1 MSSTRLKYYLRGLGI
16 GIIVTAVIMGVS
28 AGTKPAELTDAQIVA
43 RAKELGMVDG
53 VLAQLPA
60 AQEEKE
66 AEQTADAAKT
76 DAKAE
81 DAAKPEEKAADAAK
95 TDVAKSDEK
104 AADAAKADAAK
115 ADDKA
120 EDAATAD
127 TAKTDA
133 AKADDKAADAAKA
146 DAAKADAA
154 KSEEKA
160 VDAAKTDAA
169 KTDAKAEDAAKA
181 DAAKTDVAKQDAKA
195 EDAAKA
201 DTAKADEVKA
211 EPEVVSKVVI
221 TIYPGEG
228 SYTVSRKLA
237 ALGLVESADIYDKFL
252 CQNGY
257 DKKLIT
263 GNHEIEAG
271 MTADEIARA
280 LTRRSYN

>member
-95 TDVAKSDEK
+95 TDAAKQDEK
-104 AADAAKADAAK
+104 AADAAKTDAAK
-115 ADDKA
+115 PDEKA
-120 EDAATAD
+120 AD
-127 TAKTDA
+127 TAKADA
-133 AKADDKAADAAKA
+133 VKADEKAA
-146 DAAKADAA
+146 
-154 KSEEKA
+154 
-160 VDAAKTDAA
+160 DAAKTDAA
-169 KTDAKAEDAAKA
+169 KSDEKATDVAKTDAAKQDAQAEDAAKT
-181 DAAKTDVAKQDAKA
+181 DAAKQDV
-195 EDAAKA
+195 KA

>member
-53 VLAQLPA
+53 VLAQLPT

-66 AEQTADAAKT
+66 AEQTADAAKA
-76 DAKAE
+76 D
-81 DAAKPEEKAADAAK
+81 EKAADAAK
-95 TDVAKSDEK
+95 TDVAKQDEK

-120 EDAATAD
+120 ADVAKTDEKAADA
-127 TAKTDA
+127 AKTDA
-133 AKADDKAADAAKA
+133 AKQDAQA
-146 DAAKADAA
+146 
-154 KSEEKA
+154 E
-160 VDAAKTDAA
+160 DAAKTDAA
-169 KTDAKAEDAAKA
+169 KTD
-181 DAAKTDVAKQDAKA
+181 VAK
-195 EDAAKA
+195 
-201 DTAKADEVKA
+201 DETGKP